1 MDFDKTFFQE
11 GAGRDVADHAD
22 LILMMGRMAEGIE
35 RLRVD
40 FSEEKTQAAA
50 SRKALYER
58 QDEMRTDLSSLKAD
72 IDVAAVISTQKLA
85 ELSKSLE
92 DHKAAVQPSV
102 EEWKRIKTL
111 GIGITGVLALGGLSV
126 GAMLSMGLDAFKAA
140 VRSWLG
146 G

>member
-1 MDFDKTFFQE
+1 M
-11 GAGRDVADHAD
+11 
-22 LILMMGRMAEGIE
+22 LLMGRMAEGIE
-35 RLRVD
+35 RLRAD
-40 FSEEKTQAAA
+40 FGEEKSQAAA

-58 QDEMRTDLSSLKAD
+58 QEELRGDLSNLKND
-72 IDVAAVISTQKLA
+72 IDMAAVITSQKMDALA
-85 ELSKSLE
+85 ADLK

-102 EEWKRIKTL
+102 DEWKRIKTL

>member
-1 MDFDKTFFQE
+1 M
-11 GAGRDVADHAD
+11 
-22 LILMMGRMAEGIE
+22 LLMGRMAEGIE
-35 RLRVD
+35 RLRAD
-40 FSEEKTQAAA
+40 FGEEKSQAAA

-58 QDEMRTDLSSLKAD
+58 QEELRGDLSNLKND
-72 IDVAAVISTQKLA
+72 IDMAAVISAQKMDALA
-85 ELSKSLE
+85 SELK
-92 DHKAAVQPSV
+92 DHKDAVQPSV

-111 GIGITGVLALGGLSV
+111 GIGITGVLAIGGLSV

>member
-1 MDFDKTFFQE
+1 M
-11 GAGRDVADHAD
+11 
-22 LILMMGRMAEGIE
+22 LLMGRMAEGIE
-35 RLRVD
+35 RLRAD
-40 FSEEKTQAAA
+40 FGEEKSQAAA

-58 QDEMRTDLSSLKAD
+58 QEELRGDLSNLKND
-72 IDVAAVISTQKLA
+72 IDMSAVITSQKIDALA
-85 ELSKSLE
+85 ADLK

-102 EEWKRIKTL
+102 DEWKRIKTL

>member
-1 MDFDKTFFQE
+1 MDFDKKFFQS
-11 GAGRDVADHAD
+11 AGRDVTDHAD
-22 LILMMGRMAEGIE
+22 LMLLMGRMAEGIE

-40 FSEEKTQAAA
+40 FGEEKSQAAA

-58 QDEMRTDLSSLKAD
+58 QEELRGDLSILKSD
-72 IDVAAVISTQKLA
+72 IDMAAVISAQKMDALA
-85 ELSKSLE
+85 SELK

-111 GIGITGVLALGGLSV
+111 GIGITGVLAIGGLSV
-126 GAMLSMGLDAFKAA
+126 GAMLSIGIDAFRAA
-140 VRSWLG
+140 MRSWLG

>member
-1 MDFDKTFFQE
+1 MDFDRKFFQD
-11 GAGRDVADHAD
+11 GGRDVTDHAD
-22 LILMMGRMAEGIE
+22 LMLLMGRMAEGIE
-35 RLRVD
+35 RLRAD
-40 FSEEKTQAAA
+40 FGEEKSQAAA

-58 QDEMRTDLSSLKAD
+58 QEELRADLSNLKSD
-72 IDVAAVISTQKLA
+72 IDMAAVISAQKMDALA
-85 ELSKSLE
+85 SDLK
-92 DHKAAVQPSV
+92 DHKEAVQPSV
-102 EEWKRIKTL
+102 DEWKRIKTL